1 MFQRAAG
8 HLPGSQWARW
18 VIFQGGRKRPG
29 LGLCPLAWL
38 PGNVLPWVHARR
50 SHMRNCVPPAAA
62 WGDGEA
68 ALHPAPQACVSSQR
82 GAAVVWPRGG
92 SGPAYGEEDRGPL

>member
-1 MFQRAAG
+1 MLQRAAG
-8 HLPGSQWARW
+8 HLPGSLWARW
-18 VIFQGGRKRPG
+18 VIFQGGRKCAG

-38 PGNVLPWVHARR
+38 PGNPLLWEHAQC
-50 SHMRNCVPPAAA
+50 SHMRNPVPPAAA
-62 WGDGEA
+62 WSDGEV
-68 ALHPAPQACVSSQR
+68 ALHPAPQASVSSRR